1 MDYLYRKFLNDLPD
15 MLDSGRVLQD
25 RGELIRLAKGENGDG
40 LVLGVKPDSGDPF
53 FTMDCSPSGFDLDDY
68 LSGNAMNRPAP
79 GNFKDSK
86 DVGFFRVWVQG
97 ANASRP
103 SLTILPGAQFIIAGI
118 LAKPNSYYRVP
129 ALRMA
134 LDFVIYILMLAAYST
149 WVLLHKDG
157 SLTVGESIFACYV
170 LVSMAEQLC
179 KSLRC
184 RSQRLFATT
193 PSLRAG
199 ASNGFT

>member
-1 MDYLYRKFLNDLPD
+1 
-15 MLDSGRVLQD
+15 
-25 RGELIRLAKGENGDG
+25 
-40 LVLGVKPDSGDPF
+40 
-53 FTMDCSPSGFDLDDY
+53 
-68 LSGNAMNRPAP
+68 MNRPTP
-79 GNFKDSK
+79 GNFKDSR

-118 LAKPNSYYRVP
+118 LAKPNSYYRVVP

-134 LDFVIYILMLAAYST
+134 LDFVVYIMMLAVYSA

-157 SLTVGESIFACYV
+157 ALTVGESIFACYV

-179 KSLRC
+179 KILGMSIATILRNY
-184 RSQRLFATT
+184 SFLAVGVF
-193 PSLRAG
+193 
-199 ASNGFT
+199 NGFS

>member
-1 MDYLYRKFLNDLPD
+1 MV
-15 MLDSGRVLQD
+15 DSGRVLQD
-25 RGELIRLAKGENGDG
+25 RDELTRLAKGENGDG
-40 LVLGVKPDSGDPF
+40 LVLGVKPDPDDPF
-53 FTMDCSPSGFDLDDY
+53 FTMDWSPFGFDLDDY
-68 LSGNAMNRPAP
+68 PSDNAFHRPTP
-79 GNFKDSK
+79 DNFKDSK

-118 LAKPNSYYRVP
+118 LAKPNSYYKVP

-134 LDFVIYILMLAAYST
+134 LDFVIYIMMLAVYSF

-157 SLTVGESIFACYV
+157 PLTVGEIVFAFYV
-170 LVSMAEQLC
+170 LVSMTEQLC

-184 RSQRLFATT
+184 RSQRFFATNL
-193 PSLRAG
+193 PLRAG
-199 ASNGFT
+199 ISNGFT